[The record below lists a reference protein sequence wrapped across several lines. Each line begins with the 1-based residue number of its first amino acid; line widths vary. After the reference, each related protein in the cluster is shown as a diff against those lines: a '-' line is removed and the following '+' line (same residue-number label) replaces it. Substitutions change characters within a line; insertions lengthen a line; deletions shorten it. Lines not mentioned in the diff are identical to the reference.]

1 MHHSSLRSASPLSVL
16 ANASRGLLLS
26 LALAAASGAALA
38 QEPPRNV
45 LGLGA
50 ISVPDFEGSA
60 DSAVRPLL
68 LGRLDLGSYGSLR
81 LSGLSVQYNIM
92 GPKSPWA
99 LGPVVSMR
107 PARDDGVDDVV
118 VRKLR
123 KVDGTAEA
131 GFFVEYGFMDTLSAG
146 DRLSVGLEAR
156 GGKGTQVTWSA
167 RYQGAKMGAF
177 QYSFDLSSTHA
188 NDKYMDTYFS
198 VDADNSQRSGLPVY
212 KAGGGM
218 KSTSLGLTGSYDL
231 SRQWALIGRASVS
244 RLAGDAA
251 DSPIVRLRGDNSA
264 NSIGIAVAYRF

>member
-1 MHHSSLRSASPLSVL
+1 MHHSSLQSASPLSAL
-16 ANASRGLLLS
+16 SCAPRGLLLS
-26 LALAAASGAALA
+26 LALAGASGAALA

-45 LGLGA
+45 FGLGA

-68 LGRLDLGSYGSLR
+68 LGRLDLGRYGSLR
-81 LSGLSVQYNIM
+81 LTGLSVQHNVM

-131 GFFVEYGFMDTLSAG
+131 GFFVEYGFMDTLTSG
-146 DRLSVGLEAR
+146 DRLSVGLEAK

-167 RYQGAKMGAF
+167 TYQGAKMGAF
-177 QYSFDLSSTHA
+177 QYGFDLRSTYA
-188 NDKYMDTYFS
+188 NDKYMDKYFS

-212 KAGGGM
+212 KAGGGV
-218 KSTSLGLTGSYDL
+218 KSMSLGLTGSYDL

-244 RLAGDAA
+244 RLAGDAS
-251 DSPIVRLRGDNSA
+251 DSPIVRFRGDKS
-264 NSIGIAVAYRF
+264 STSVGIAAAYRF